1 MPTEEEVNKPEDP
14 DQEKPKKT
22 PKQEEKKQADRAG
35 EVKEPAPALV
45 KKRFPIAEF
54 LMSLPE
60 EDQSAFGS
68 KVVASYNDKSMSRAS
83 SMWLIGQHIDQLIEK
98 YKHKI

>member
-1 MPTEEEVNKPEDP
+1 MSTEEVNKPEDP

-22 PKQEEKKQADRAG
+22 PKNKEEKQVDQAG
-35 EVKEPAPALV
+35 EPKLV

-83 SMWLIGQHIDQLIEK
+83 SMWLIGQNIDQLIEK